1 MKSPKFSFSVNE
13 LSECIN
19 ESNLKKIWK
28 KKLGSQIRKQIVPDL
43 IELKD
48 FGYQI
53 PKIAID
59 LTKEVASAG
68 YCPETPKHYLVEKSR
83 GLCRQMTLAHPRD
96 LLVLQALSSALQSD
110 IKKSMPTNKAFFEPG
125 DQKFDK
131 KKLLIS
137 QDEYGAIASWKKFQ
151 QAILDFSEERRY
163 VVVTDIANFYDF
175 INFRHLRN
183 IISSLC
189 TVKESVLDFL
199 IYVLNEMAWNPD
211 FMPRTEIGLPQMEV
225 EAPRVLSNAMLF
237 ELDKIADMHALGDY
251 VRFMDDIDV
260 GVDTIAD
267 AKAAIRDIDLTLQSR
282 QLRLNSSKTKILDTR
297 DGTAA
302 THFCVQENAALD
314 ECAANLETNGAEVF
328 DQCRETLTEY
338 YRDWRGSPDEENI
351 SKNSRFLVGN
361 GEKIFKRL
369 TKLIHYCGGE
379 IPTRDLHWFIKNTPS
394 LRSFSFRYLAHT
406 KPANSSLYYVNEMI
420 ETRVFIDDSAFI
432 DVGRFV
438 VQAKFINNQKF
449 RDALDQLMK
458 ALIEQRNY
466 YACYAAHMSAIR
478 FQSPD
483 KIFELM
489 RRTSPYW
496 QDDFWL
502 ARSVGAAA
510 PVMSLEKFV
519 SRDYLMFLQKTSNRN
534 ALDVYEYHDKL
545 STDEYFFKD
554 LFSYAKS
561 KNPSYPH
568 DFYFP
573 KSLIIKS
580 ICRNKFASG
589 HRHVILN
596 SHNILKT
603 DPYYKKWKFL

>member
-1 MKSPKFSFSVNE
+1 MKSPKFSFSFND
-13 LSECIN
+13 LNYCIN

-28 KKLGSQIRKQIVPDL
+28 KKLGGQIRKQIVPDL

-48 FGYQI
+48 FDHQI
-53 PKIAID
+53 PKIASD
-59 LTKEVASAG
+59 LTKEIGSAG

-110 IKKSMPTNKAFFEPG
+110 IKKSMPTSRAFFEPG
-125 DQKFDK
+125 DQKFDQ
-131 KKLLIS
+131 KKLLI
-137 QDEYGAIASWKKFQ
+137 DHNEYGAIASWKKFQ
-151 QAILDFSEERRY
+151 QAIFDFSKERRY
-163 VVVTDIANFYDF
+163 IVVTDIANFYDF

-189 TVKESVLDFL
+189 IVKESVLDFL

-237 ELDKIADMHALGDY
+237 ELDKIADLHALGDY

-282 QLRLNSSKTKILDTR
+282 QLRLNSSKTKILDTK

-302 THFCVQENAALD
+302 AHFCVEENAALD
-314 ECAANLETNGAEVF
+314 ECAINLETNGEEVF
-328 DQCRETLTEY
+328 DECRKTLTEY
-338 YRDWRGSPDEENI
+338 YSEWRGSPDDDVI

-369 TKLIHYCGGE
+369 AKLIHYCRGE
-379 IPTRDLHWFIKNTPS
+379 IPTQDLHWFIKNTPS

-406 KPANSSLYYVNEMI
+406 KPANSSLYTVNEMI

-432 DVGRFV
+432 DVGKFV

-449 RDALDQLMK
+449 RDALDQLMT
-458 ALIEQRNY
+458 ALVDQRNY
-466 YACYAAHMSAIR
+466 YACYAAHMVAIR
-478 FQSPD
+478 FQTPD
-483 KIFELM
+483 KILELVK
-489 RRTSPYW
+489 RTSSFW
-496 QDDFWL
+496 KDDFWL
-502 ARSVGAAA
+502 ARSVGAGA
-510 PVMSLEKFV
+510 PVMSLDKYA
-519 SRDYLMFLQKTSNRN
+519 SRDYLLFLQKISNNN
-534 ALDVYEYHDKL
+534 ALDVYEFHDKV
-545 STDEYFFKD
+545 STDANFFKS
-554 LFSYAKS
+554 LFCYAKS
-561 KNPSYPH
+561 KNPSYPQY
-568 DFYFP
+568 FYFP

-596 SHNILKT
+596 SHEILKT
-603 DPYYKKWKFL
+603 DPYYKKWKFV